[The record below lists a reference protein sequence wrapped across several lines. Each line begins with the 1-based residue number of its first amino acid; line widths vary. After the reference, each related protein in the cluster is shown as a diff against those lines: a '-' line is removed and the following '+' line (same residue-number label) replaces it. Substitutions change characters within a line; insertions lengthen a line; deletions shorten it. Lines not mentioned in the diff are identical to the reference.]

1 LNSYGYIVCHCGVVN
16 SAEGAADYG
25 RLSRRNSSERGCR
38 QVLEKLVQNK
48 VPVVVRKLADKGCE
62 VMKLTVAEIELV
74 QFSVYNISMDGS
86 KLRKADYVSALE
98 KEMSTNILKYESFVC
113 NIETIV
119 PVSEAAVIVAG
130 ECRAESGHDYDILL

>member
-1 LNSYGYIVCHCGVVN
+1 
-16 SAEGAADYG
+16 
-25 RLSRRNSSERGCR
+25 
-38 QVLEKLVQNK
+38 VLEKLVQNK

-98 KEMSTNILKYESFVC
+98 KEMSTNILKYKSFVC

-119 PVSEAAVIVAG
+119 PVSKAAVIVAG
-130 ECRAESGHDYDILL
+130 EYCAESRYDYDIFL